1 MLRRF
6 LDQCAKDW
14 KYGYW
19 LPFPGCHQIPFELLS
34 RAFSRSAPLAQLHGY
49 KVVIVTNQSAVGRGL
64 VSLEVAH
71 EINNQ
76 LIRLIKE
83 NKGQIDGVYMCPHA
97 PDEQC
102 NCRKPNPGL
111 LLQAAEELSLDLP
124 QSWMIGDAWSDLLA
138 GKAAGVRGVALLK
151 TGRGNQQLLQP
162 HPEGLADYYVF
173 NDLADALRA
182 IQEIDNTSTDVP

>member
-1 MLRRF
+1 MYRTIF
-6 LDQCAKDW
+6 LDRDGVLIENRPEYVREW
-14 KYGYW
+14 SHVHI
-19 LPFPGCHQIPFELLS
+19 FPEALQ
-34 RAFSRSAPLAQLHGY
+34 ALAQLHGY

-64 VSLEVAH
+64 ISLEVAH

-97 PDEQC
+97 PGEQC

-111 LLQAAEELSLDLP
+111 LLQAAEELSLDLH

-151 TGRGNQQLLQP
+151 TGRGNQQLLQS
-162 HPEGLADYYVF
+162 HPEGLGDYYVLMIWLMRSVQF
-173 NDLADALRA
+173 RKSIILQPMCNKR
-182 IQEIDNTSTDVP
+182 N

>member
-1 MLRRF
+1 MYRTIF
-6 LDQCAKDW
+6 LDRDGVLIENRPEYVREW
-14 KYGYW
+14 SHVHI
-19 LPFPGCHQIPFELLS
+19 FPEALQ
-34 RAFSRSAPLAQLHGY
+34 ALAQLHGY

-64 VSLEVAH
+64 ISLEVAH

-97 PDEQC
+97 PGEQC

-111 LLQAAEELSLDLP
+111 LLQAAEELSLDLH

-151 TGRGNQQLLQP
+151 TGRGNQQLLQL
-162 HPEGLADYYVF
+162 HPEGLGDYYVF

-182 IQEIDNTSTDVP
+182 IQEIDNTSTDVQ